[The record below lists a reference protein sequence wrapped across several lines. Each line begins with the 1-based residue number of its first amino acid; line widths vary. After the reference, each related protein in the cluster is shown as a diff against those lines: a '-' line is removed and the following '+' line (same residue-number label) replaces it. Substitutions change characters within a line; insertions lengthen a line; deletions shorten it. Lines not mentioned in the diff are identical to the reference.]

1 MSDWGGLSGRSPAL
15 AFAMLMFL
23 LSLGG
28 IPFVAG
34 FWAKIFLFMAA
45 WKAGA
50 TGLVILGAMLSVV
63 ALYYYMQVGRSIYI
77 EDAPEDRTEITIG
90 RATAWAIGLCVAGI
104 IVMGVMPDTF
114 LSPAQEAARA
124 VGGEVAS
131 PRVPS
136 AARFLAP
143 TLTVGLSRT
152 TRALTHWTVGHPP
165 HGPRHNKKRPPIT
178 GGLSP

>member
-1 MSDWGGLSGRSPAL
+1 MAYVFMNMGAFMVAEVVGGDEMSDWGGLSGRSPAL

-45 WKAGA
+45 WKAGM

-77 EDAPEDRTEITIG
+77 VDAPEDRTEIRIG

-124 VGGEVAS
+124 VGGEAAS
-131 PRVPS
+131 PRAPS

-143 TLTVGLSRT
+143 PSQ
-152 TRALTHWTVGHPP
+152 
-165 HGPRHNKKRPPIT
+165 
-178 GGLSP
+178 